1 MNQPSDLHQMPGKQ
15 PCQLNARLR
24 HPHESLADQN
34 AHLDRANCF
43 KTLSQRFQRRYK
55 FVEPLIDIQRIRH
68 R

>member
-15 PCQLNARLR
+15 PCQLDTRLGRPHKDLAAENAC
-24 HPHESLADQN
+24 
-34 AHLDRANCF
+34 LDRANCF

>member
-1 MNQPSDLHQMPGKQ
+1 MDQPSDLHQMPGKQ

-24 HPHESLADQN
+24 HPHESLASEN
-34 AHLDRANCF
+34 ACLDRANSF
-43 KTLSQRFQRRYK
+43 KTLNQRFQWRYK

>member
-15 PCQLNARLR
+15 PCQLDTRLGR
-24 HPHESLADQN
+24 PHESLADQN

>member
-15 PCQLNARLR
+15 PCQLDTRLGR
-24 HPHESLADQN
+24 PHESLASEN
-34 AHLDRANCF
+34 ACLDHANSF
-43 KTLSQRFQRRYK
+43 KTLNQRFQWRYK